1 MKYRK
6 LYGAKGLAYSRF
18 FRETLSSLEEE
29 NTMENER
36 KDIKYQIQ
44 HGYKLQ
50 TLMHKVNKETLKEQH
65 DKQQNNKASGV
76 DKVTKEQYNEN
87 LNSNL
92 DNLLERM
99 KKFSYKP
106 QPARRTYIPKLNGKL
121 RPLGIPAYE
130 DKLVQGAM
138 AEVLNEVYENIFLDC
153 SYGFRPKRN
162 CHQVVKFINQTIMI
176 HKVNYIVD
184 ADIKGFF
191 DNVNHNWL
199 IKFLEHDIADKN
211 FIRYIKRFL
220 KSGIIE
226 EMKYYETDKGTPQG
240 GLISP
245 ILANV
250 YLHYVLDLWFEKFI
264 KPKCKGEV
272 YLARYAD
279 DFLVMFQY
287 ENEARSFLNALYKR
301 FETFG
306 LEVEPIKTRI
316 LPFGRYKGN
325 KDNFD
330 FLGFTFYNGKTRKGK
345 YRVVVKTSKK
355 KLKQKKE
362 NAKKWLHDSMHSSI
376 KDTLERLKLKMIG
389 HYRYYGVNGNY
400 NDLLK
405 FYKYVKYAY
414 YRVLK
419 KRGQKQPIP
428 YDRYLFYWDFIG
440 VPGPRICVNIW

>member
-1 MKYRK
+1 MKV
-6 LYGAKGLAYSRF
+6 YGAKGLAYSCF
-18 FRETLSSLEEE
+18 FSETLSSLEEG
-29 NTMENER
+29 NTMGNER

-44 HGYKLQ
+44 QGYKLQ
-50 TLMHKVNKETLKEQH
+50 TLMHKVNKETLAEQH
-65 DKQQNNKASGV
+65 RKQQHNKASGV
-76 DKVTKEQYNEN
+76 DKVTKEQYGQHLDE
-87 LNSNL
+87 NL
-92 DNLLERM
+92 DNLLDRM
-99 KKFSYKP
+99 KAFSYKP
-106 QPARRTYIPKLNGKL
+106 QPARRTYIPKSNGKM

-138 AEVLNEVYENIFLDC
+138 ADVLNEIYENIFLDC

-162 CHQVVKFINQTIMI
+162 CHQVVKFINQTIMTRKI
-176 HKVNYIVD
+176 NYIVD

-191 DNVNHNWL
+191 DNVNHKWL

-245 ILANV
+245 VLANV

-272 YLARYAD
+272 YLVRYAD

-287 ENEARSFLNALYKR
+287 EEEAKSFLEVLYKR
-301 FETFG
+301 FEKFG
-306 LEVEPIKTRI
+306 LEVESTKTRI
-316 LPFGRYKGN
+316 LPFGRFKGN

-330 FLGFTFYNGKTRKGK
+330 FLGFTFYNGMTRTGK
-345 YRVVVKTSKK
+345 YRVVIKTAKK

-362 NAKKWLHDSMHSSI
+362 NAKKWLHDNMHGSI
-376 KDTLERLKLKMIG
+376 RDILERIKLKVIG

-400 NDLLK
+400 LDLLK

-419 KRGQKQPIP
+419 KRGQKHPIP
-428 YDRYLFYWDFIG
+428 YSRYLFYWELIG
-440 VPGPRICVNIW
+440 VPEPRICINIW